1 MDIITLSR
9 WQFAITTIYHFFF
22 VPMTLGLSIFVA
34 IMQTKYYRTNDPNY
48 NRLARFYGK
57 IFVIFFAMGVVTGI
71 VQEFHFGMNWSE
83 YSRFMG
89 DIFGAPLA
97 LEALMAFFLESIFLG
112 VWLFGEGKVSKKV
125 HLLAIWLVAIGSNIS
140 AFWILVANSFMQ
152 YPVGYGLEG
161 GRAVMT
167 SFGALLSN
175 PYVVGEFSHTFGAG
189 LATAGVV
196 VVVISAYK
204 ILRDETLETFNKGL
218 KWGLVYGLVGILFSF
233 GTGHL
238 HAQFIGRNVPMK
250 IAAVEALWETAD
262 PAPFSIVADIDQE
275 NEKNKSAIEIPAVL
289 SILIYDKPAGE
300 VQGLKELQAQ
310 YVEKYGSGDYIP
322 DVTMLFWCFRIMIGS
337 GMLILLGL
345 LAGLYISLKKT
356 TSQHRFI
363 LKCLMWLLPL
373 PYISNSTGWIV
384 AEMGRQ
390 PWIVY
395 GLQKVSDAVSPNLT
409 SGEVMTTII
418 GFTLL
423 YAALAIVAVFIAV
436 RFIREDVSK
445 LDNKGGEA

>member
-34 IMQTKYYRTNDPNY
+34 IMQTKYYTTNDPNY
-48 NRLARFYGK
+48 NRLARFFGK

-97 LEALMAFFLESIFLG
+97 LEALTAFFLESVFMGL
-112 VWLFGEGKVSKKV
+112 WLFGEGRISKKL
-125 HLLAIWLVAIGSNIS
+125 HLISIWLVAIGSNIS

-152 YPVGYGLEG
+152 HPVGYAIEG
-161 GRAVMT
+161 GRAIMT
-167 SFGALLSN
+167 NFGALLSN

-189 LATAGVV
+189 MATAGVIV
-196 VVVISAYK
+196 VAISAYK
-204 ILRDETLETFNKGL
+204 ILRDESLETFNKGL
-218 KWGLVYGLVGILFSF
+218 KSGIIYGVIGILVTF
-233 GTGHL
+233 GSGHL
-238 HAQFIGRNVPMK
+238 HAQFIGKNVPMK

-275 NEKNKSAIEIPAVL
+275 NEKNNMAIEVPGVL
-289 SILIYDKPAGE
+289 SFLIYDKPTGE
-300 VQGLKELQAQ
+300 VKGLKQLQEE
-310 YVEKYGSGDYIP
+310 YTMMYGSGDYIP
-322 DVTMLFWCFRIMIGS
+322 DVPLLFWSFRIMILCGV
-337 GMLILLGL
+337 LILLGL
-345 LAGLYISLKKT
+345 ILGYYSSYKKT
-356 TSQHRFI
+356 TSQNRT
-363 LKCLMWLLPL
+363 LMKFLVFLLPL
-373 PYISNSTGWIV
+373 PYIANSAGWIV

-395 GLQKVSDAVSPNLT
+395 GLQKVADGVTPTLT
-409 SGEVMTTII
+409 SGEVLTTMT
-418 GFTLL
+418 GFTLI
-423 YAALAIVAVFIAV
+423 YAILAVVAVYIAI
-436 RFIREDVSK
+436 RFIKEDVSK
-445 LDNKGGEA
+445 LDNKGGKA